1 MGRRILAFF
10 LGMIFGWIIL
20 VGGVVLAAA
29 IIKPSTF
36 GANTDYVN
44 DAGKSFDD
52 MPLLDIIIDG
62 VKLIND
68 NNLSINSVKS
78 AFGVDLIDLLGLD
91 SQNQEFDELKNV
103 NFADQNGLKAALG
116 GIKLSSLAPLL
127 NGAINDEI
135 VTAWKN
141 SSEPPT
147 LNDLT
152 SFNMTKVLGGVTLKA
167 VVPQIKTTGI
177 EGIIA
182 SKDLGTFVASL
193 NSGGNAVSFL
203 LDGARIGDV
212 MNYTYDENSDAWLN
226 GDAPVTDNLVLIVA
240 DVELSEITNGGFSVN
255 TMLKDVKVGEMMG
268 YDFDEQTQK
277 WFDGQKEITDKVQ
290 LAIANIK
297 ATQLTDGSFSLNTL
311 TNGLKTGDVLGFVY
325 DESAGT
331 WKTGSGA
338 VVTDALTVK
347 IADLS
352 MTELLNGD
360 FSVNDVID
368 GMKIGDVMGYTFDE
382 ESGKWFDGEAEITD
396 KLTINLAERD
406 LMTVKDNGLDLSE
419 IVKGMKVGDLMGYTF
434 NATQNKWYNGES
446 EVTDTLTLK
455 LIDKDAASLADGSL
469 DFASIA
475 RDIKM
480 GELMGYV
487 CDDDGKW
494 FDGETEIT
502 DRLTLNIA
510 SKTLGELSEANFDF
524 DVLLEGVTFGE
535 LIGVTAHSPVI
546 MQKLAD
552 TEITRLEEKLNEMYI
567 GDLLDYH
574 RREIDVVGLQLTLE
588 TVTTDNESNNI
599 GKITTTGE
607 YQGLYIRY
615 DTITKKFYEAQS
627 CKADHTQHTDE
638 CFDYRYYDKNGNKAD
653 GINNIVSNLSVSNL
667 DTSGLTDKIMNLPLS
682 EFYQSQQSGVLSL
695 IDTDTSLSNLPAA
708 LTDAVSNAA
717 MGTLIENGIIEI
729 QCAQQLDAIYQNE
742 EKSWREM
749 SITEFVDS
757 LVSKLAS
764 VSVS

>member
-167 VVPQIKTTGI
+167 VMPQIKTTGI

-212 MNYTYDENSDAWLN
+212 MNFTYDENSDAWVN

-240 DVELSEITNGGFSVN
+240 DVELSDITDGGFSVN

-325 DESAGT
+325 DEGAGT

-338 VVTDALTVK
+338 AVTDALTVK

-382 ESGKWFDGEAEITD
+382 ESGK
-396 KLTINLAERD
+396 
-406 LMTVKDNGLDLSE
+406 
-419 IVKGMKVGDLMGYTF
+419 
-434 NATQNKWYNGES
+434 
-446 EVTDTLTLK
+446 
-455 LIDKDAASLADGSL
+455 
-469 DFASIA
+469 
-475 RDIKM
+475 
-480 GELMGYV
+480 
-487 CDDDGKW
+487 
-494 FDGETEIT
+494 
-502 DRLTLNIA
+502 
-510 SKTLGELSEANFDF
+510 
-524 DVLLEGVTFGE
+524 
-535 LIGVTAHSPVI
+535 
-546 MQKLAD
+546 
-552 TEITRLEEKLNEMYI
+552 
-567 GDLLDYH
+567 
-574 RREIDVVGLQLTLE
+574 
-588 TVTTDNESNNI
+588 
-599 GKITTTGE
+599 
-607 YQGLYIRY
+607 
-615 DTITKKFYEAQS
+615 
-627 CKADHTQHTDE
+627 
-638 CFDYRYYDKNGNKAD
+638 
-653 GINNIVSNLSVSNL
+653 
-667 DTSGLTDKIMNLPLS
+667 
-682 EFYQSQQSGVLSL
+682 
-695 IDTDTSLSNLPAA
+695 
-708 LTDAVSNAA
+708 
-717 MGTLIENGIIEI
+717 
-729 QCAQQLDAIYQNE
+729 
-742 EKSWREM
+742 
-749 SITEFVDS
+749 
-757 LVSKLAS
+757 
-764 VSVS
+764 

>member
-167 VVPQIKTTGI
+167 VMPQIKTTGI

-212 MNYTYDENSDAWLN
+212 MNFTYDENSDAWVN

-240 DVELSEITNGGFSVN
+240 DVELSDITDGGFSVN

-277 WFDGQKEITDKVQ
+277 WFDEPEGNNRQSSACNRKYKSDAADRRQFQSEHVDKR
-290 LAIANIK
+290 
-297 ATQLTDGSFSLNTL
+297 
-311 TNGLKTGDVLGFVY
+311 LKTGDVLGFVY
-325 DESAGT
+325 DEAR
-331 WKTGSGA
+331 
-338 VVTDALTVK
+338 VR
-347 IADLS
+347 
-352 MTELLNGD
+352 
-360 FSVNDVID
+360 
-368 GMKIGDVMGYTFDE
+368 
-382 ESGKWFDGEAEITD
+382 GK
-396 KLTINLAERD
+396 
-406 LMTVKDNGLDLSE
+406 
-419 IVKGMKVGDLMGYTF
+419 
-434 NATQNKWYNGES
+434 Q
-446 EVTDTLTLK
+446 
-455 LIDKDAASLADGSL
+455 AAA
-469 DFASIA
+469 
-475 RDIKM
+475 
-480 GELMGYV
+480 
-487 CDDDGKW
+487 
-494 FDGETEIT
+494 
-502 DRLTLNIA
+502 
-510 SKTLGELSEANFDF
+510 
-524 DVLLEGVTFGE
+524 
-535 LIGVTAHSPVI
+535 P
-546 MQKLAD
+546 
-552 TEITRLEEKLNEMYI
+552 
-567 GDLLDYH
+567 
-574 RREIDVVGLQLTLE
+574 
-588 TVTTDNESNNI
+588 
-599 GKITTTGE
+599 
-607 YQGLYIRY
+607 
-615 DTITKKFYEAQS
+615 
-627 CKADHTQHTDE
+627 
-638 CFDYRYYDKNGNKAD
+638 
-653 GINNIVSNLSVSNL
+653 
-667 DTSGLTDKIMNLPLS
+667 P
-682 EFYQSQQSGVLSL
+682 
-695 IDTDTSLSNLPAA
+695 
-708 LTDAVSNAA
+708 
-717 MGTLIENGIIEI
+717 
-729 QCAQQLDAIYQNE
+729 
-742 EKSWREM
+742 
-749 SITEFVDS
+749 
-757 LVSKLAS
+757 
-764 VSVS
+764 

>member
-91 SQNQEFDELKNV
+91 SQNQEFDELKSV

-135 VTAWKN
+135 ITAWKN
-141 SSEPPT
+141 SSETPT

-182 SKDLGTFVASL
+182 SKDLGAFVASL

-240 DVELSEITNGGFSVN
+240 DVELSDITNGSFSVN

-277 WFDGQKEITDKVQ
+277 WFDEQKEITDKVQ

-352 MTELLNGD
+352 MT
-360 FSVNDVID
+360 
-368 GMKIGDVMGYTFDE
+368 
-382 ESGKWFDGEAEITD
+382 
-396 KLTINLAERD
+396 
-406 LMTVKDNGLDLSE
+406 
-419 IVKGMKVGDLMGYTF
+419 
-434 NATQNKWYNGES
+434 
-446 EVTDTLTLK
+446 
-455 LIDKDAASLADGSL
+455 
-469 DFASIA
+469 
-475 RDIKM
+475 
-480 GELMGYV
+480 
-487 CDDDGKW
+487 
-494 FDGETEIT
+494 
-502 DRLTLNIA
+502 
-510 SKTLGELSEANFDF
+510 
-524 DVLLEGVTFGE
+524 
-535 LIGVTAHSPVI
+535 
-546 MQKLAD
+546 
-552 TEITRLEEKLNEMYI
+552 
-567 GDLLDYH
+567 
-574 RREIDVVGLQLTLE
+574 
-588 TVTTDNESNNI
+588 
-599 GKITTTGE
+599 
-607 YQGLYIRY
+607 
-615 DTITKKFYEAQS
+615 
-627 CKADHTQHTDE
+627 
-638 CFDYRYYDKNGNKAD
+638 
-653 GINNIVSNLSVSNL
+653 
-667 DTSGLTDKIMNLPLS
+667 
-682 EFYQSQQSGVLSL
+682 
-695 IDTDTSLSNLPAA
+695 
-708 LTDAVSNAA
+708 
-717 MGTLIENGIIEI
+717 
-729 QCAQQLDAIYQNE
+729 
-742 EKSWREM
+742 
-749 SITEFVDS
+749 
-757 LVSKLAS
+757 
-764 VSVS
+764 

>member
-1 MGRRILAFF
+1 
-10 LGMIFGWIIL
+10 
-20 VGGVVLAAA
+20 
-29 IIKPSTF
+29 
-36 GANTDYVN
+36 
-44 DAGKSFDD
+44 
-52 MPLLDIIIDG
+52 
-62 VKLIND
+62 
-68 NNLSINSVKS
+68 
-78 AFGVDLIDLLGLD
+78 
-91 SQNQEFDELKNV
+91 
-103 NFADQNGLKAALG
+103 
-116 GIKLSSLAPLL
+116 
-127 NGAINDEI
+127 
-135 VTAWKN
+135 
-141 SSEPPT
+141 
-147 LNDLT
+147 
-152 SFNMTKVLGGVTLKA
+152 
-167 VVPQIKTTGI
+167 
-177 EGIIA
+177 
-182 SKDLGTFVASL
+182 
-193 NSGGNAVSFL
+193 
-203 LDGARIGDV
+203 
-212 MNYTYDENSDAWLN
+212 
-226 GDAPVTDNLVLIVA
+226 
-240 DVELSEITNGGFSVN
+240 
-255 TMLKDVKVGEMMG
+255 MG

-277 WFDGQKEITDKVQ
+277 WFDEQKEITDKVQ

-406 LMTVKDNGLDLSE
+406 LMTVKDNGLDLAE

-475 RDIKM
+475 RDLKM
-480 GELMGYV
+480 GELMGYA

-535 LIGVTAHSPVI
+535 LIGVTADSPVI

-552 TEITRLEEKLNEMYI
+552 TEITRLEEKLNEMYV

-599 GKITTTGE
+599 CIITTTGE

-638 CFDYRYYDKNGNKAD
+638 CFDYQYYDKNGNKAD

-667 DTSGLTDKIMNLPLS
+667 DSSDLTDKVMNLPLS

-729 QCAQQLDAIYQNE
+729 QCAEQLDAIYQND

-749 SITEFVDS
+749 SINEFVDS

>member
-36 GANTDYVN
+36 GVNTDYVN

-91 SQNQEFDELKNV
+91 SQNQEFDELKSV

-212 MNYTYDENSDAWLN
+212 MNFTYDENSDAWVN

-455 LIDKDAASLADGSL
+455 LIDKDAASQ
-469 DFASIA
+469 
-475 RDIKM
+475 
-480 GELMGYV
+480 
-487 CDDDGKW
+487 
-494 FDGETEIT
+494 T
-502 DRLTLNIA
+502 
-510 SKTLGELSEANFDF
+510 
-524 DVLLEGVTFGE
+524 
-535 LIGVTAHSPVI
+535 
-546 MQKLAD
+546 
-552 TEITRLEEKLNEMYI
+552 
-567 GDLLDYH
+567 
-574 RREIDVVGLQLTLE
+574 
-588 TVTTDNESNNI
+588 
-599 GKITTTGE
+599 
-607 YQGLYIRY
+607 
-615 DTITKKFYEAQS
+615 
-627 CKADHTQHTDE
+627 
-638 CFDYRYYDKNGNKAD
+638 
-653 GINNIVSNLSVSNL
+653 
-667 DTSGLTDKIMNLPLS
+667 
-682 EFYQSQQSGVLSL
+682 
-695 IDTDTSLSNLPAA
+695 
-708 LTDAVSNAA
+708 
-717 MGTLIENGIIEI
+717 
-729 QCAQQLDAIYQNE
+729 
-742 EKSWREM
+742 
-749 SITEFVDS
+749 
-757 LVSKLAS
+757 
-764 VSVS
+764 